1 MIRRDGVWRS
11 TFGKSRT
18 NRPISP
24 DMWTMGLTGDVSS
37 MLTRTVSPSLTAFI
51 AVISAPAANAPG
63 VAALMMN
70 SSTKRCIVR
79 IFISPPV
86 ARGHKDRPVPAIH
99 GHVALAAIGG
109 EASGAMIR
117 VLGCIEVFRVAAVAF
132 GGQPEAIEL
141 PNSSYLVAGIAV
153 HHGVRADQ
161 GKAILMLIDVMNRDL
176 PPIGVMAELT
186 FGSVLASMKVG
197 VAVLTLVGRIG
208 KFEIGMA
215 VTACHSGVAPTK
227 GKASLPVIKLD
238 LSLNYLP
245 IRGCVAG
252 NTRHVEFAVRTLRT
266 CERPC

>member
-1 MIRRDGVWRS
+1 
-11 TFGKSRT
+11 
-18 NRPISP
+18 
-24 DMWTMGLTGDVSS
+24 
-37 MLTRTVSPSLTAFI
+37 
-51 AVISAPAANAPG
+51 
-63 VAALMMN
+63 
-70 SSTKRCIVR
+70 
-79 IFISPPV
+79 
-86 ARGHKDRPVPAIH
+86 
-99 GHVALAAIGG
+99 VALAAIGG

-117 VLGCIEVFRVAAVAF
+117 DLGCIEVFRVAAVAI